1 MSIRLSILLA
11 ALLPVVALKGQ
22 TPTPLPSD
30 INPVTLSRLPPIA
43 RGDLDAEG
51 QRLLDARTNPAAP
64 GPGPGH
70 ITVYSPKIGEGLGP
84 LGRYL
89 GVPRGDDFPLGARY
103 FQLIVLITAREIDQQ
118 YEWSAHEPAGLRA
131 GLEQSVI
138 DIVKYDRPV
147 ENVAG
152 LADKD
157 ATLIRFFRALFREH
171 KVSSDL
177 FAKMIAAFGRQR
189 TIECMALMGDYFIV
203 GMMMNAADQ
212 HVPPTRQAL
221 LPALKR

>member
-11 ALLPVVALKGQ
+11 ALLPVVALEGQ
-22 TPTPLPSD
+22 TQAPLPPD
-30 INPVTLSRLPPIA
+30 INPVTLSRLPPVTKS
-43 RGDLDAEG
+43 DLDAEG
-51 QRLLDARTNPAAP
+51 QRLLEARTNPAAP

-118 YEWSAHEPAGLRA
+118 YEWSAHEPAGVRA

-138 DIVKYDRPV
+138 DVVKYDRAV
-147 ENVAG
+147 TG

-171 KVSSDL
+171 TVSSEL
-177 FAKMIAAFGRQR
+177 FAKMIDAFGRQR
-189 TIECMALMGDYFIV
+189 TIESMALMGDYFIV

-212 HVPPTRQAL
+212 HLPPTRQAL

>member
-1 MSIRLSILLA
+1 MSIRLSMLLV
-11 ALLPVVALKGQ
+11 ALLPVVSVEAQ
-22 TPTPLPSD
+22 VQTPLPPD
-30 INPVTLSRLPPIA
+30 INPVTLSRLPPVVKNE
-43 RGDLDAEG
+43 LDAEG
-51 QRLLDARTNPAAP
+51 QGLLDARTNPAAP
-64 GPGPGH
+64 APGPAH
-70 ITVYSPKIGEGLGP
+70 ITSYSPKIGEGLGP

-89 GVPRGDDFPLGARY
+89 GVPQGNDFPLGARH
-103 FQLIVLITAREIDQQ
+103 FQLVVLITAREIDQQ

-138 DIVKYDRPV
+138 DVVKYDRDV
-147 ENVAG
+147 TG

-171 KVSSDL
+171 KVSSEL
-177 FAKMIAAFGRQR
+177 FAKMIDAFGRQR
-189 TIECMALMGDYFIV
+189 TVESMALMGDYFMV

-212 HVPPTRQAL
+212 HLPPTRQPL